1 MEGDAGRCAAAN
13 GRPANE
19 KGTHVGRLASLSSRT
34 EASFEKRQGGV
45 NGLTF
50 DAGGLIALDRNDR
63 RVLTLVARAMER
75 GMRITIPA
83 TALAQAIRNPARQA
97 RLSRLIRQAGTDLI
111 PLDGPDATAVGL
123 LLARTGTVDIVDAHV
138 AICAQRAGQA
148 VVTSDADDLRRIA
161 PELHLVVV

>member
-1 MEGDAGRCAAAN
+1 
-13 GRPANE
+13 
-19 KGTHVGRLASLSSRT
+19 
-34 EASFEKRQGGV
+34 V
-45 NGLTF
+45 NGIAF

-63 RVLTLVARAMER
+63 RVLTLIARATER

-123 LLARTGTVDIVDAHV
+123 LLTRTATADIVDAHV
-138 AICAQRAGQA
+138 VVCARRAGQA
-148 VVTSDADDLRRIA
+148 VVTNDAGDLRGIA
-161 PELHLVVV
+161 PELRLVVV